1 MKESIFYKKMQDPK
15 FKDIYDDVST
25 RLNIG
30 EELAKIRHQ
39 QNITQLELAEKVH
52 TSRSAIARY
61 ESGNYIRYNIH
72 TLLRIAKAL
81 GRNLKISFVTH

>member
-1 MKESIFYKKMQDPK
+1 MKESIFHKKMQDPK
-15 FKDIYDDVST
+15 FKEVYDDVST

-30 EELAKIRHQ
+30 EELARIRHQ
-39 QNITQLELAEKVH
+39 RKITQLELAEKVH

-61 ESGNYIRYNIH
+61 ESGNYSRYNIH
-72 TLLRIAKAL
+72 TLLKIARAL